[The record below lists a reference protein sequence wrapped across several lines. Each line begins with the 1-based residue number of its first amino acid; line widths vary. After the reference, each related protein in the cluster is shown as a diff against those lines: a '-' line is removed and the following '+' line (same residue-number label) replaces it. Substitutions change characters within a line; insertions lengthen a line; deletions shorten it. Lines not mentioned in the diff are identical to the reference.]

1 MLTILI
7 MIGVTFKVLAILIII
22 LLILALGGFG
32 HTSYRRGWYGA
43 HGGPAGGPA
52 GGWGGG
58 FMGIVLLLIVL
69 LLCLGVIQA
78 LRPDGESG

>member
-7 MIGVTFKVLAILIII
+7 IIGVTFKMLAILIII

-32 HTSYRRGWYGA
+32 HTRYRRGWYRA
-43 HGGPAGGPA
+43 HGGPA